1 MLRAARS
8 RAGAIAHS
16 EGRQRIGRVRRP
28 GSSGSMSDVTVLIAT
43 FNRAILLGET
53 LDVLAR
59 SEPPRARSWEVV
71 VIDNNSHDFTRDVVA
86 SRQPSFPV
94 PLRYL
99 FEGRPGRSAA
109 LNAAHRATTAPLI
122 LYTDDDVH
130 VAPGWVRAGAEALA
144 NGWDYVGG
152 PVAPLWEAPPPEWLD
167 PALHGTIAILDYGAS
182 PFVFEEQ
189 RRVPLGANMGVRRD
203 LLDQIGGFREDL
215 GRSQGKKILGQ
226 EVPDL
231 LARARAIGARGLYLP
246 EMRVEHHVPAARLTK
261 SYFRKW
267 WYGKGVSKASLE
279 LHQPLTEL
287 GLDLRREPHVGPV
300 PRFMLGSAM
309 RDAVGYARELI
320 AGNRASRFRHEMM
333 LAYTAGY
340 VTARGWGWRRPRYE
354 GAAPAFAV
362 GSTNVEAAAK

>member
-1 MLRAARS
+1 MT
-8 RAGAIAHS
+8 
-16 EGRQRIGRVRRP
+16 
-28 GSSGSMSDVTVLIAT
+28 DVTVLIAT
-43 FNRAILLGET
+43 YNRATLLGET
-53 LDVLAR
+53 LDVLAQADR
-59 SEPPRARSWEVV
+59 PGARSWEVV
-71 VIDNNSHDFTRDVVA
+71 VVDNNSRDRTREVVQ
-86 SRQPSFPV
+86 SRQSSFPV

-122 LYTDDDVH
+122 LYTDDDVQ
-130 VAPGWVRAGAEALA
+130 VAPRWLATGAEALA
-144 NGWDYVGG
+144 EGWDYVGG
-152 PVAPLWEAPPPEWLD
+152 PVDPLWEAPRPEWLD
-167 PALHGTIAILDYGAS
+167 RTLHGTIAILDYGTS
-182 PFVFEEQ
+182 RFVFEDR
-189 RRVPLGANMGVRRD
+189 RRVPLGANMGVRRE
-203 LLDQIGGFREDL
+203 LLDRIGGFREDL
-215 GRSQGKKILGQ
+215 GRSTGKKILGQ

-231 LARARAIGARGLYLP
+231 LARARAVSARGLYLP

-261 SYFRKW
+261 SYFRRW
-267 WYGKGVSKASLE
+267 WYGKGVSKATLE

-300 PRFMLGSAM
+300 PRFMLGSAV
-309 RDAVGYARELI
+309 RDAIGYARELI